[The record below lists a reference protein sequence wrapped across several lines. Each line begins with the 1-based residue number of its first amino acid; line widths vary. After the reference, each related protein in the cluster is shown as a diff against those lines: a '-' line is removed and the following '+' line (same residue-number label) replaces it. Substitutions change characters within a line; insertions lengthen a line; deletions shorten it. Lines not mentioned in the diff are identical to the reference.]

1 MENNTNETVDTN
13 QQTSPSIDY
22 KAEYEKLV
30 SERDNF
36 KALKDKYSKESAE
49 WKNKYTSTL
58 SDVELAKN
66 QQEERDAYTKSLEEK
81 VAKIELGAEL
91 SKGIKDEKVL
101 NGIIDDII
109 SGKNIEAIKKFNKY
123 LETRVDSAI
132 KEHDAE
138 LLRSNPVPPPIS
150 ANIGITK
157 EQFNNMS
164 VAERTEL
171 FTKDRETYNKLLN
184 S

>member
-1 MENNTNETVDTN
+1 MENNTNERVDTT
-13 QQTSPSIDY
+13 QQTPDSIDY

-58 SDVELAKN
+58 SDVELARN
-66 QQEERDAYTKSLEEK
+66 QQEERAAYTKSLEEK
-81 VAKIELGAEL
+81 VARIELGAEL

-101 NGIIDDII
+101 GGVVDDLIAD
-109 SGKNIEAIKKFNKY
+109 KKLDAIKKINKY
-123 LETRVDSAI
+123 IEDKVANAI

-138 LLRSNPVPPPIS
+138 LLRSNPVPPPTT
-150 ANIGITK
+150 ATGGITK
-157 EQFNNMS
+157 EQFDNMT
-164 VAERTEL
+164 VAEKSKL
-171 FTKDRETYNKLLN
+171 FEEDRETYKKLLN

>member
-1 MENNTNETVDTN
+1 MENNINETVDTT
-13 QQTSPSIDY
+13 QQNPTSIDY

-81 VAKIELGAEL
+81 VARIELGAEL

-101 NGIIDDII
+101 NGVIDDLIGDKKI
-109 SGKNIEAIKKFNKY
+109 DAIKKINKY
-123 LETRVDSAI
+123 IETRVADAI

-138 LLRSNPVPPPIS
+138 LLRSNPVPPPTT
-150 ANIGITK
+150 ATGGITK
-157 EQFNNMS
+157 EQFDAMS
-164 VAERTEL
+164 VAERSEL
-171 FTKDRETYNKLLN
+171 FVKDRETYNKLVN
-184 S
+184 Q

>member
-1 MENNTNETVDTN
+1 MENNTNKTVDTN
-13 QQTSPSIDY
+13 QQNSPSIDY

-81 VAKIELGAEL
+81 VARIELGAEL

-101 NGIIDDII
+101 SGVIDDFIA
-109 SGKNIEAIKKFNKY
+109 GKNIEAIKKINTY
-123 LETRVDSAI
+123 IGTAVSNAI
-132 KEHDAE
+132 KEHDAK
-138 LLRSNPVPPPIS
+138 LLKSNPVPPPVS
-150 ANIGITK
+150 ATSGITK
-157 EQFNNMS
+157 EQFDNMTF
-164 VAERTEL
+164 AEKSEL

>member
-1 MENNTNETVDTN
+1 MENNTNETVDTT
-13 QQTSPSIDY
+13 QQNPASIDY

-81 VAKIELGAEL
+81 VARIELGAEL

-101 NGIIDDII
+101 SGIVDDFIA
-109 SGKNIEAIKKFNKY
+109 GKNIEAIKKINTY
-123 LETRVDSAI
+123 IGTAVSNAI
-132 KEHDAE
+132 KEHDAD
-138 LLRSNPVPPPIS
+138 LLRSNPVPPPTT
-150 ANIGITK
+150 ATGGITK
-157 EQFNNMS
+157 EQFDAMS
-164 VAERTEL
+164 VAERNDL
-171 FTKDRETYNKLLN
+171 FYKDRETYNKLIN
-184 S
+184 Q

>member
-1 MENNTNETVDTN
+1 MENNTNTTVDTV
-13 QQTSPSIDY
+13 QQNPESIDY

-81 VAKIELGAEL
+81 VARIELSAEL

-101 NGIIDDII
+101 GGIVDDII
-109 SGKNIEAIKKFNKY
+109 GGKNIDAIKKINKY
-123 LETRVDSAI
+123 IETTIENAI

-138 LLRSNPVPPPIS
+138 LLRSNPVPPPTS
-150 ANIGITK
+150 ATGGITK

-164 VAERTEL
+164 VAERSEL
-171 FTKDRETYNKLLN
+171 FTKDREQYNKLLN
-184 S
+184 L

>member
-1 MENNTNETVDTN
+1 MENNTNTTVDTA
-13 QQTSPSIDY
+13 QQNSVGIDY

-66 QQEERDAYTKSLEEK
+66 QQEERDAYTRSLEEK
-81 VAKIELGAEL
+81 VARIELGAEL
-91 SKGIKDEKVL
+91 SKSIKDEKVL
-101 NGIIDDII
+101 GGVIDDLIADKKI
-109 SGKNIEAIKKFNKY
+109 DAIKKINKY
-123 LETRVDSAI
+123 IDARVENAI

-138 LLRSNPVPPPIS
+138 LLRSNPVPPPVS
-150 ANIGITK
+150 ATSGITK
-157 EQFNNMS
+157 EQFDNMTF
-164 VAERTEL
+164 AEKSEL
-171 FTKDRETYNKLLN
+171 FTKDRATYDKLLN

>member
-1 MENNTNETVDTN
+1 MENNTNETVDTT
-13 QQTSPSIDY
+13 QQNPSSIDY

-81 VAKIELGAEL
+81 VARIELGAEL

-101 NGIIDDII
+101 SGVIDDLIGDKKI
-109 SGKNIEAIKKFNKY
+109 DAIKKINKY
-123 LETRVDSAI
+123 IETRVADAI

-138 LLRSNPVPPPIS
+138 LLRSNPVPPPTS
-150 ANIGITK
+150 ATGGITK
-157 EQFNNMS
+157 EQFDAMS
-164 VAERTEL
+164 VAERSEL
-171 FTKDRETYNKLLN
+171 FEKDRETYNRLVNL
-184 S
+184 